1 MEDDRA
7 GEPVARQ
14 DEEPEEVAG
23 IVVAV
28 VGNVEEAFAG
38 CKREAFAADSNIA
51 AVSILAGLAG
61 HNTGIEGAKGG
72 RTGQKV
78 AGAGS
83 GAGLV
88 AAGLAA
94 GLVVGLAAAL
104 LAAGLAAGLAVGP
117 GVEILGPGRIRRLPR

>member
-7 GEPVARQ
+7 GEPVAQQ
-14 DEEPEEVAG
+14 DEVPEEVAG

-28 VGNVEEAFAG
+28 VGIAEEAFAG
-38 CKREAFAADSNIA
+38 CKREVFAADSNIA

-61 HNTGIEGAKGG
+61 HNTGIEDAKAG
-72 RTGQKV
+72 RTGQKL

-83 GAGLV
+83 GAESV
-88 AAGLAA
+88 A
-94 GLVVGLAAAL
+94 VGLAAAAD